1 MPHSDYRI
9 LVRTLDTGVLH
20 LHVGETTTINTAPYI
35 SEVIEVT
42 SDVLLDFLIG
52 CGIDAM
58 RRVVDDIPPGSIR
71 EELSPITMLVSET
84 TPARVAVDS

>member
-1 MPHSDYRI
+1 M
-9 LVRTLDTGVLH
+9 
-20 LHVGETTTINTAPYI
+20 
-35 SEVIEVT
+35 T